1 MKLNLSLKRPI
12 LLLSTFTYLFNSDDR
27 RNRERR
33 DPTINYRYNKK
44 FVPWANDK
52 KVHVDSQLLKEFVE
66 QWENKTTYD
75 GHFISSY
82 LQHARTDEN
91 SLEGFKKDLA
101 IKRMFQLIGSTIDE
115 IKKIELN
122 HIAIRKG

>member
-1 MKLNLSLKRPI
+1 MKLNLSLKRPS
-12 LLLSTFTYLFNSDDR
+12 LLLSAFTHLFNSDDKR
-27 RNRERR
+27 SRERR

-44 FVPWANDK
+44 FVPWVNDK

-75 GHFISSY
+75 DKFISSY
-82 LQHARTDEN
+82 LQHARADEN
-91 SLEGFKKDLA
+91 SLDDFKRNLA